1 MARRAATAG
10 DRRAALRGLDRRAT
24 PSPRLAIAAPP
35 TLLLRDIRLQ
45 RGPAALLE
53 GAGFAVAPGERLAL
67 VGRNGSGKS
76 TLLRLAA
83 GLLEADAGE
92 RFLQPG
98 ARLRILSQEPDLGGF
113 ATAGAYVEA
122 GLESPAD
129 AHRAARAM
137 AALGVDPDSDP
148 ATLSGGEARRAA
160 LARVLAPAPDV
171 LLLDEPTNHLDLP
184 TIGWLEAELARSRS
198 AIVLVSHDRRF
209 LEAVAQ
215 GVLWLEGG
223 TIRRM
228 DGGFSGFEAWR
239 DAILEEEATARH
251 KLDRQVAR
259 EEDWLRYGVTARRK
273 RNVRRVAQLADLR
286 ARRRE
291 AFATRSGPRMEAAEA
306 GGSGTLVIDA
316 KGISK
321 AFGETPVVRD
331 LELRVLRGDRI
342 GLVGANG
349 AGKSTL
355 LGLLT
360 GGLAPDAGTVRL
372 GSGLRM
378 VTLDQLRTGLD
389 PATTVTTALTG
400 GSGDTVQV
408 GDAKRHVI
416 GYLKDFLFHPDQARL
431 PVGAL
436 SGGERARLL
445 LARALATP
453 SNLMVL
459 DEPTNDLDF
468 ETLDLVEALLADY
481 AGTLLVVSHDR
492 DFLDRTATAVL
503 VAEGEGRWVEYAGG
517 YQDMV
522 AQRGRGLEAV
532 EAPTPAVRS
541 AAPAPRARE
550 PRATFGFA
558 EQQALAALPARME
571 ALAADIARLEA
582 ALADPTLYARDPARF
597 GRFSTALEA
606 KRSDLEA
613 AEEQWLALEL
623 RRETM
628 G

>member
-1 MARRAATAG
+1 
-10 DRRAALRGLDRRAT
+10 
-24 PSPRLAIAAPP
+24 
-35 TLLLRDIRLQ
+35 
-45 RGPAALLE
+45 
-53 GAGFAVAPGERLAL
+53 
-67 VGRNGSGKS
+67 
-76 TLLRLAA
+76 
-83 GLLEADAGE
+83 
-92 RFLQPG
+92 
-98 ARLRILSQEPDLGGF
+98 
-113 ATAGAYVEA
+113 
-122 GLESPAD
+122 
-129 AHRAARAM
+129 
-137 AALGVDPDSDP
+137 
-148 ATLSGGEARRAA
+148 
-160 LARVLAPAPDV
+160 
-171 LLLDEPTNHLDLP
+171 
-184 TIGWLEAELARSRS
+184 
-198 AIVLVSHDRRF
+198 VSHDRRF

-215 GVLWLEGG
+215 GVLWLDGG

-228 DGGFSGFEAWR
+228 DGGFGGFEAWR
-239 DAILEEEATARH
+239 DTILEEAATARH

-306 GGSGTLVIDA
+306 SGSGTLVIDA
-316 KGISK
+316 KGIAKS
-321 AFGETPVVRD
+321 FGDAPVVRD
-331 LELRVLRGDRI
+331 LDLRVLRGDRI

-522 AQRGRGLEAV
+522 AQRGRGLEALAPPA
-532 EAPTPAVRS
+532 APTRAAAARS
-541 AAPAPRARE
+541 REARGG
-550 PRATFGFA
+550 FGFA
-558 EQQALAALPARME
+558 DQQALAALPGRME

-606 KRSDLEA
+606 KRTDLEA